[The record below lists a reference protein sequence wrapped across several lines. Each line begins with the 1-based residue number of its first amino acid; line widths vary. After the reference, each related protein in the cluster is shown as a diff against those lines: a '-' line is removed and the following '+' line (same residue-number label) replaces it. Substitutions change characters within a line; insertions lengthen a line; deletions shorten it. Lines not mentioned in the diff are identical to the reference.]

1 MAQQFVSKVD
11 NKSYIVSTSCTRAF
25 QCARSA
31 FAVFS
36 SREGTNDFRFINNLL
51 IQRINGRTVTLN
63 QIFKLRSHGF
73 TDVLTLDFFIHLN

>member
-1 MAQQFVSKVD
+1 
-11 NKSYIVSTSCTRAF
+11 
-25 QCARSA
+25 
-31 FAVFS
+31 
-36 SREGTNDFRFINNLL
+36 LL